1 MEKIEEKKN
10 IGILGGTFNP
20 VHCGHIRMAQVA
32 LKSGLIDTI
41 AFLPLSIAP
50 HKDNMYIADK
60 EDRYNMLMLAIK
72 NEEKFQVWRDEIDRE
87 GYTYTIDSLKIL
99 KNEFPQYNF
108 IYIIGSDTV
117 FELHKWKNVSE
128 VFRLC
133 EFLVIFRPGTDI
145 KAVKDKIC
153 EYEKEYGAKIRI
165 IEEKGYKAE
174 SSAIRVALLNGE
186 DIENVLPSTVYDYIL
201 THKLYGAKNE

>member
-1 MEKIEEKKN
+1 MEEVAEKKN

-32 LKSGLIDTI
+32 LKSGLIDTV

-72 NEEKFQVWRDEIDRE
+72 NEDKFQVWRDEIDRE

-99 KNEFPQYNF
+99 KNKFPQCNF

-117 FELHKWKNVSE
+117 FELYKWKNASE
-128 VFRLC
+128 IFQLC

-145 KAVKDKIC
+145 KAVKDKII

-174 SSAIRVALLNGE
+174 SSAIRVALINGE
-186 DIENVLPSTVYDYIL
+186 DTENVLPSAVYNYIIK
-201 THKLYGAKNE
+201 HKLYGEKNE

>member
-1 MEKIEEKKN
+1 MEEIQEKKN

-32 LKSGLIDTI
+32 LKSGLVDLV

-60 EDRYNMLMLAIK
+60 EDRYNMLMLATN

-99 KNEFPQYNF
+99 KNQFSQYNF

-117 FELHKWKNVSE
+117 FELYKWKNISE
-128 VFRLC
+128 VFKLC

-145 KAVKDKIC
+145 KAVNAKKH
-153 EYEKEYGAKIRI
+153 EYEKEFSAKIRI

-186 DIENVLPSTVYDYIL
+186 HTENVLPSSVYNYIL
-201 THKLYGAKNE
+201 KHRLYGAKNE

>member
-32 LKSGLIDTI
+32 LKSGLIDTV

-50 HKDNMYIADK
+50 HKNNMYIADK
-60 EDRYNMLMLAIK
+60 EDRYNMLMLATK

-99 KNEFPQYNF
+99 KNKFPQYNF
-108 IYIIGSDTV
+108 IYIIGSDTI
-117 FELHKWKNVSE
+117 FELYKWKNISK
-128 VFRLC
+128 VFMLC

-174 SSAIRVALLNGE
+174 SSAIRVALINGE
-186 DIENVLPSTVYDYIL
+186 DTENVLPSTVYDYIL